1 MALKYGKV
9 GDRLRD
15 KLRKLPYVKH
25 AGRTSTFLLDVFV
38 FYGGFMKADQAV
50 AEELCD
56 ENGFKKWR
64 DALIADGFLAPWSHE
79 DRSKHKCGTRIL
91 KDVNDAKIMASE
103 LATKAELDK
112 LATKED
118 LERTKEDL
126 ERLATRTPTR
136 DEFQKLEAEVDEL
149 SKAVDRVLN
158 IIDPPADDDKRTKFR
173 RGEYDGHL
181 SVIKN

>member
-15 KLRKLPYVKH
+15 KLKKFSYIKH
-25 AGRTSTFLLDVFV
+25 PGKTSTFLLDVFV
-38 FYGGFMKADQAV
+38 FHGGYMKADQAV
-50 AEELCD
+50 AQELCE

-91 KDVNDAKIMASE
+91 KDVNDAKILASE
-103 LATKAELDK
+103 LATKTELDK

-118 LERTKEDL
+118 LER
-126 ERLATRTPTR
+126 LATK
-136 DEFQKLEAEVDEL
+136 DEFRRLESEVDEL

-173 RGEYDGHL
+173 KGGYDKHL
-181 SVIKN
+181 SVMKN